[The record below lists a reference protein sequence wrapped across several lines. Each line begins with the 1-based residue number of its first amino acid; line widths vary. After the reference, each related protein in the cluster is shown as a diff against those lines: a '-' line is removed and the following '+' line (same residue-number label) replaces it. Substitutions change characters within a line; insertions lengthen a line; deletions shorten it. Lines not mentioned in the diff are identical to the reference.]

1 MASNGPRTH
10 LRVVAPAGEA
20 GQGAQE
26 FAVRFTP
33 AGPLAWLRKPRN
45 PFGWVGAGTLC
56 FDERGLE
63 IRARTL
69 TLAGVRR
76 TRRVLHGSDIAD
88 ASRTGAAIRISLRQ
102 AGGPAVVRLSARD
115 AASAAH
121 IMTLLP
127 TRRTVELDHA
137 PAGTAHESAR
147 PGIAWL
153 LVAAATLLLAAVWV
167 VSTRFV
173 SSPPSPVPAAA
184 RPATPA
190 PAPRGSAL
198 EQAVTEASEAEAL
211 LAWADLERFGRAA
224 DALTVQFGSA
234 FNALLEGPMSQEE
247 FASGLER
254 WLAPQWRVLEK
265 QLPPPGG
272 AISLRTLADEQ
283 LRGVINDWQRALER
297 YAHGLRSHDAAEVN
311 RAFTLI
317 RSAEGHQARAR
328 ALLAELEQRH
338 RDGTRQSAAH

>member
-1 MASNGPRTH
+1 MASNGPRPH
-10 LRVVAPAGEA
+10 LRVVAAAGEA
-20 GQGAQE
+20 GAGAQE

-33 AGPLAWLRKPRN
+33 AGPLAWLRRPRN
-45 PFGWVGAGTLC
+45 PFGWVGGGTLC

-69 TLAGVRR
+69 TPAGVRR
-76 TRRVLHGSDIAD
+76 TRRVLHASDIAD
-88 ASRTGAAIRISLRQ
+88 ASRTGAAMRITLRE
-102 AGGPAVVRLSARD
+102 AGRPAVVSLAARD
-115 AASAAH
+115 AATAAH

-137 PAGTAHESAR
+137 SAGAAHERAR

-167 VSTRFV
+167 VRTRFV
-173 SSPPSPVPAAA
+173 SSPPPPPAAP
-184 RPATPA
+184 RPAAPA
-190 PAPRGSAL
+190 PAPRGNAL

-283 LRGVINDWQRALER
+283 LRGTIDDWQRALEL
-297 YAHGLRSHDAAEVN
+297 YAHGLRSHDVGEVN
-311 RAFTLI
+311 RAFALI